1 MWAGIQRQLR
11 AFEATYDQSAAMA
24 ASAPAAA
31 AFASGSLALT
41 LGVIGYTPS
50 LRAHSGFEGA
60 WVGVV
65 IALVAGLTSFTAWRH
80 GCRGPVGSAATLC
93 DNALYASA
101 LFYAAC
107 RVTAYGYGLA
117 FAGIEIVILC
127 AIPAQVYGLSPQLF
141 VVTAIPG
148 ALALAF
154 GHPHELVALTI
165 IIGYVVFWVVAYVTS
180 LRRGHERQQLRLRAA
195 VTASRQVADDSM
207 ETALAS
213 TLLGLGNFLHEL
225 KNHQT
230 AVRANLSFIDQA
242 ADLEGETREALVDA
256 LASQDAQQTLI
267 RTTIEQLQAK
277 AKREEGEYSLVALLG
292 SLAADVATITVHTD
306 IERAQVSL
314 RGERA
319 HMGVVLTNLI
329 RNAAQ
334 AGARNVWVEGRLDP
348 SGRAVRIVV
357 QDDGP
362 GVPRDRWDS
371 LFEPFGSSTKPDGT
385 GLGLYLCRRYVELS
399 GGTIAIE
406 HGDRGGASF
415 VVVVPGRL
423 EAAANDES

>member
-1 MWAGIQRQLR
+1 MWAWVQRQLR
-11 AFEATYDQSAAMA
+11 AFEATYDVSAAMA
-24 ASAPAAA
+24 ASAPAGA
-31 AFASGSLALT
+31 AFAAGSLALT
-41 LGVIGYTPS
+41 LGVIGYLPS
-50 LRAHSGFEGA
+50 LRHHSGFEGA
-60 WVGVV
+60 WVGMV
-65 IALVAGLTSFTAWRH
+65 IAVIAGLTSYTAWRH

-107 RVTAYGYGLA
+107 RVTAYGYGIA

-154 GHPHELVALTI
+154 GNPHELVALVI
-165 IIGYVVFWVVAYVTS
+165 VIGYVVYWAVAYVTWM
-180 LRRGHERQQLRLRAA
+180 RRRYERQQLRLRAA
-195 VTASRQVADDSM
+195 VAASRQVADESM
-207 ETALAS
+207 QTALGS
-213 TLLGLGNFLHEL
+213 TLLGLGHFLHEL

-230 AVRANLSFIDQA
+230 AVRANLSFIGQA
-242 ADLEGETREALVDA
+242 ANLDDETREALADA
-256 LASQDAQQTLI
+256 LASQDAQQALI
-267 RTTIEQLQAK
+267 RETIQQLQAK
-277 AKREEGEYSLVALLG
+277 AKREEGEYTLAALLG
-292 SLAADVATITVHTD
+292 SISTDVSGVAVHAAPEQGRVL
-306 IERAQVSL
+306 L
-314 RGERA
+314 RGDLA

-334 AGARNVWVEGRLDP
+334 AGARNVWVEGRLDA
-348 SGRAVRIVV
+348 SGRGVRIVV

-385 GLGLYLCRRYVELS
+385 GLGLYLCRRYVELG
-399 GGTIAIE
+399 GGTITIDQ
-406 HGDRGGASF
+406 GDRGGASF

-423 EAAANDES
+423 DSRTND